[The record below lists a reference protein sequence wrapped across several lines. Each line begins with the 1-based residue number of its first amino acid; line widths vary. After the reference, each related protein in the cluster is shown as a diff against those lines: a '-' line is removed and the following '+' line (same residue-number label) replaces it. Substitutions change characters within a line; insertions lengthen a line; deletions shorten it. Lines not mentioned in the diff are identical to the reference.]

1 LTLTNDSVGESIE
14 QLTMT
19 LSSVSGTTVGSDI
32 TITDTATVTITDDD
46 APVITSV
53 SVPTDGLYGIDNNLD
68 FTVTFTNPATI
79 TGSPSIPLIIGSTA
93 VKAVLNGA
101 VSNALT
107 ANFRYK
113 IVEGEID
120 SDGIVI
126 GTAINLN
133 GGTILGS
140 SNIPAILTLNNVGST
155 TNVNVEAIRPTTAIT
170 SPVANPTNIGFTA
183 TFTFSEDVTGFVF
196 GHITLGNATAS
207 NFTTTSSSVY
217 TALITPNSNGS
228 VTVDIAAD
236 VTIDAATNGNTA
248 ATQFTVIYD
257 NSPPDAPNVLY
268 IDSYTCARDLTTT
281 ADNTLVFNGSAEPAT
296 TIEVFV
302 NTVSVGTT
310 ISAVTGA
317 WSFDHS
323 ATVLANG
330 VYNVTATATDAATN
344 TSSLSTVF
352 TTKVDNVDTD
362 GDLIHDF
369 CDDDDDNDGVLD
381 ADDNSYLPNPDQADT
396 NNNGIGDVQED
407 CDNDGILNY
416 FDTDVASCQT
426 SIVLKKKYGFSPNG
440 DGINDTWVIENIALY
455 PNNVVRVYNRSGKV
469 VYQIKGYNNTF
480 DGMSNKVNS
489 TKKLPVGV
497 YYFTVEFNTPGAKP
511 AKGWIYI
518 NY

>member
-1 LTLTNDSVGESIE
+1 
-14 QLTMT
+14 
-19 LSSVSGTTVGSDI
+19 
-32 TITDTATVTITDDD
+32 
-46 APVITSV
+46 
-53 SVPTDGLYGIDNNLD
+53 
-68 FTVTFTNPATI
+68 
-79 TGSPSIPLIIGSTA
+79 
-93 VKAVLNGA
+93 
-101 VSNALT
+101 
-107 ANFRYK
+107 
-113 IVEGEID
+113 
-120 SDGIVI
+120 
-126 GTAINLN
+126 
-133 GGTILGS
+133 
-140 SNIPAILTLNNVGST
+140 
-155 TNVNVEAIRPTTAIT
+155 
-170 SPVANPTNIGFTA
+170 
-183 TFTFSEDVTGFVF
+183 
-196 GHITLGNATAS
+196 
-207 NFTTTSSSVY
+207 
-217 TALITPNSNGS
+217 
-228 VTVDIAAD
+228 
-236 VTIDAATNGNTA
+236 
-248 ATQFTVIYD
+248 
-257 NSPPDAPNVLY
+257 
-268 IDSYTCARDLTTT
+268 
-281 ADNTLVFNGSAEPAT
+281 VFNGSAEPAT